1 MAMEEKKKKV
11 TMKPN
16 AKVDGKTVESPEGEK
31 RKLTYDELVQLAN
44 QLSESYRNLMEK
56 FREQQM
62 NNVFTRLNY
71 LFQIVRYSSEFE
83 PELLD
88 KALKEIQDL
97 MFPEN
102 NGEDA
107 SEGDK

>member
-1 MAMEEKKKKV
+1 MAMEEKTKKV

-16 AKVDGKTVESPEGEK
+16 AKVDGNTVESPEGEK